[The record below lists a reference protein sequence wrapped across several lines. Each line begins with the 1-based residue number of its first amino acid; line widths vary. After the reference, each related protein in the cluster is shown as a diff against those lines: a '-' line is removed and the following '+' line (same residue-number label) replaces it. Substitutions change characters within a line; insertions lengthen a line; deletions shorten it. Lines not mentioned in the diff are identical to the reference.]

1 MQADI
6 AILKDHARITRAEGQ
21 WIIADHLDAA
31 LAEIEA
37 NRTKNVVENVGCDPS
52 SLARKYDWISRQDG
66 GVIRAADVAHDIRES
81 FGIKG
86 EDNPDEQD
94 VFASART
101 LPDPYDDR
109 EGPYYDMKQV
119 RKIKLW
125 RDATMRVMRAAWALV
140 DNTEGD
146 ANVDRQDW
154 IELADALV
162 ALRETIPESER
173 PAEPPHA
180 VTLLWTDTARRL
192 RLCKDQLKW
201 EREQRLQQDKTTEMI
216 SRGAVRDVAVER
228 LRQVEEEGWTPEHD
242 DVHESGELAAA
253 AACYAYH
260 TTSMRAAGYSVTR
273 YEDRPPLDLYHPYRS
288 MWPWDEAWWKPK
300 DRRRDLVRAG
310 ALIVAEIE
318 RLDRQAA
325 EQSAKNVGEN
335 VG

>member
-1 MQADI
+1 MHK
-6 AILKDHARITRAEGQ
+6 L
-21 WIIADHLDAA
+21 IADPQIAQVCKRASEGDCPITPSLSVESLEHLVLHLAMYLADAEKETQSA
-31 LAEIEA
+31 KI
-37 NRTKNVVENVGCDPS
+37 NRD
-52 SLARKYDWISRQDG
+52 AF
-66 GVIRAADVAHDIRES
+66 AAV
-81 FGIKG
+81 
-86 EDNPDEQD
+86 QD
-94 VFASART
+94 V
-101 LPDPYDDR
+101 
-109 EGPYYDMKQV
+109 V
-119 RKIKLW
+119 
-125 RDATMRVMRAAWALV
+125 RAAWRLV
-140 DNTEGD
+140 DNT
-146 ANVDRQDW
+146 ANGGTEQQAVPREDW
-154 IELADALV
+154 LELAQTLARLN
-162 ALRETIPESER
+162 EMIPPDER

-180 VTLLWTDTARRL
+180 VALLWTDRARRL
-192 RLCKDQLKW
+192 RQCKDQLKW
-201 EREQRLQQDKTTEMI
+201 EREQRLRQDKTAEMI
-216 SRGAVRDVAVER
+216 SRGAVRDVAAER

>member
-1 MQADI
+1 MHADLE
-6 AILKDHARITRAEGQ
+6 ILKDHARASRAEGQ
-21 WIIADHLDAA
+21 WIVADHLEGAV
-31 LAEIEA
+31 AEIEA
-37 NRTKNVVENVGCDPS
+37 NRVANVVENVGGS
-52 SLARKYDWISRQDG
+52 AASLARKYDWISRQDD
-66 GVIRAADVAHDIRES
+66 GVIRATDVAHDIRES
-81 FGIKG
+81 FGIK
-86 EDNPDEQD
+86 DDADERD

-109 EGPYYDMKQV
+109 DGPYYDMKQV

-154 IELADALV
+154 IELAEALV

-192 RLCKDQLKW
+192 RLFKDELKW
-201 EREQRLQQDKTTEMI
+201 ERAQRLHLTKDLETL
-216 SRGAVRDVAVER
+216 SLGAVKDIASER
-228 LRQVEEEGWTPEHD
+228 RRQIEEEGWTPEHD

-288 MWPWDEAWWKPK
+288 MWPWDEACWNPK

-318 RLDRQAA
+318 RRDRQTAT
-325 EQSAKNVGEN
+325 QPAKNVGEN